1 MLMTVLPGGPPPPT
15 SPTGGVVKKMFAEP
29 GNVPVSTGAGP
40 GADGPF
46 AANGLV
52 PRLVPRNRTAALF
65 TRLSTPPPLPRVSW
79 AGAVRIREPGW
90 TVTVA
95 PPWKVTPA
103 GFAPRVTAVGTLGW
117 ALIVSDPAS
126 ASGVVAGMRAVLYPP
141 VPCMSWLLR
150 TSAPPATFTPLV
162 LGSDPV
168 RPQRV
173 SVPLAITVAPV
184 YVWAASR
191 VRLPAAAVPAR
202 TRFPLAP
209 WITPA
214 KV

>member
-1 MLMTVLPGGPPPPT
+1 MIFSLFFYNNLTFVDYFFFFFFQAEDGIRDTSVTGVQTCALPISPT

-29 GNVPVSTGAGP
+29 GYVPVSTGAGP

-79 AGAVRIREPGW
+79 AGAVRIPEPGW

-117 ALIVSDPAS
+117 ALTVSDPAS
-126 ASGVVAGMRAVLYPP
+126 ASGVVAGMP
-141 VPCMSWLLR
+141 
-150 TSAPPATFTPLV
+150 
-162 LGSDPV
+162 
-168 RPQRV
+168 
-173 SVPLAITVAPV
+173 
-184 YVWAASR
+184 AAS
-191 VRLPAAAVPAR
+191 
-202 TRFPLAP
+202 
-209 WITPA
+209 
-214 KV
+214 